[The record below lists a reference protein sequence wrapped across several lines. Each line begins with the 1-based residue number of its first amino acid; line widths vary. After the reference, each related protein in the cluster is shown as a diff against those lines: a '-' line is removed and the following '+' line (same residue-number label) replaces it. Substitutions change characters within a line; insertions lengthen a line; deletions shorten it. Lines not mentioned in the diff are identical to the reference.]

1 MKSLALTL
9 AALTTAL
16 TVCAAAQEKAAYNAR
31 QELTARY
38 AGISRSFEK
47 KDAAGVLEPML
58 PDYTLKQPNGTV
70 IKRDAIAA
78 DMTRQMKAMQHAK
91 WVRKIESLDFRMSE
105 AVAKV
110 RGTFDATVPAQD
122 SSGKPHK
129 FHMSTLVN
137 DTWVRKGKAW
147 MLKSTQ
153 VVANKVEID
162 GKPAGPPR

>member
-1 MKSLALTL
+1 MRSLALTL
-9 AALTTAL
+9 IVLSAT
-16 TVCAAAQEKAAYNAR
+16 TVCVSAQEKAAFKAR
-31 QELTARY
+31 QDLTARY
-38 AGISRSFEK
+38 AAISRSFEK

-58 PDYTLKQPNGTV
+58 PDYTLKQPDSTV

-91 WVRKIESLDFRMSE
+91 WVRKIDSLDFKVSE

-110 RGTFDATVPAQD
+110 RGTFDATVAAQGN
-122 SSGKPHK
+122 SGKPHR

-137 DTWVRKGKAW
+137 DTWVRQGRTW

-153 VVANKVEID
+153 VIENNVEID
-162 GKPAGPPR
+162 GKPAGPPRR